1 MFFTL
6 PEAIMPDYQ
15 VCELTLV
22 FEDYTETVFTM
33 LDLNE
38 YIEDT
43 VFDCWGKKGLK
54 DFKWKIVGDEVRIKD
69 MVHQYKK
76 L

>member
-15 VCELTLV
+15 VCELTLI
-22 FEDYTETVFTM
+22 FEDHTETVFSM

-54 DFKWKIVGDEVRIKD
+54 DFKWKIVGDEERIKNF
-69 MVHQYKK
+69 KK
-76 L
+76 ILDK

>member
-1 MFFTL
+1 MFFTS

-33 LDLNE
+33 LDLNQ

-43 VFDCWGKKGLK
+43 VFDCWGKHGLK
-54 DFKWKIVGDEVRIKD
+54 DFKWKVVGDEERIKD
-69 MVHQYKK
+69 LEYKNKK

>member
-22 FEDYTETVFTM
+22 FEDYTETIFTM
-33 LDLNE
+33 LDLNK

-43 VFDCWGKKGLK
+43 VFDCWGNKGLK
-54 DFKWKIVGDEVRIKD
+54 DFIWKIVGDEVRIKD

>member
-38 YIEDT
+38 CIESV
-43 VFDCWGKKGLK
+43 VFDCWEKKGLK
-54 DFKWKIVGDEVRIKD
+54 DFKWKIVGQEERL
-69 MVHQYKK
+69 KK
-76 L
+76 LQIKV

>member
-54 DFKWKIVGDEVRIKD
+54 DFKWKIVGDEERIKD
-69 MVHQYKK
+69 LEYKNKK

>member
-1 MFFTL
+1 
-6 PEAIMPDYQ
+6 MPDYQ
-15 VCELTLV
+15 VCELTLI

-33 LDLNE
+33 LDLNK

-43 VFDCWGKKGLK
+43 VFDCWGKHGLK
-54 DFKWKIVGDEVRIKD
+54 DFKWKVVGDEERIKD
-69 MVHQYKK
+69 LEYKNKK

>member
-1 MFFTL
+1 
-6 PEAIMPDYQ
+6 MPDYQ

-43 VFDCWGKKGLK
+43 VFDCWGKYGLK

-76 L
+76 LQIKV

>member
-15 VCELTLV
+15 LCELTLV
-22 FEDYTETVFTM
+22 FENHTETVFAM
-33 LDLNE
+33 LNINE
-38 YIEDT
+38 YIENT
-43 VFDCWGKKGLK
+43 VFDCWGNKGLK

>member
-22 FEDYTETVFTM
+22 FEDYTETVFAM
-33 LDLNE
+33 LNINE
-38 YIEDT
+38 YIENT
-43 VFDCWGKKGLK
+43 VFNCWGKNGLK
-54 DFKWKIVGDEVRIKD
+54 DFKWKIVGDEEILKNF
-69 MVHQYKK
+69 K
-76 L
+76 

>member
-1 MFFTL
+1 
-6 PEAIMPDYQ
+6 MPDYQ
-15 VCELTLV
+15 VCELTLI

-69 MVHQYKK
+69 IAHQYKK

>member
-33 LDLNE
+33 LDLNK

-43 VFDCWGKKGLK
+43 VFDCWGNKGLK
-54 DFKWKIVGDEVRIKD
+54 DFKWKIVGDEERLKNF
-69 MVHQYKK
+69 K
-76 L
+76 

>member
-6 PEAIMPDYQ
+6 PEAIMPDYEA
-15 VCELTLV
+15 CELTLI
-22 FEDYTETVFTM
+22 FDDYTETVFTM
-33 LDLNE
+33 LDMNE
-38 YIEDT
+38 CIESV
-43 VFDCWGKKGLK
+43 VFDCWEKKGLK

>member
-1 MFFTL
+1 
-6 PEAIMPDYQ
+6 MPDYQ

-38 YIEDT
+38 HIEDT
-43 VFDCWGKKGLK
+43 VFDCWGKHGLK
-54 DFKWKIVGDEVRIKD
+54 DFKWKVVGDEERIKD
-69 MVHQYKK
+69 LEYKNKK